1 MLTFL
6 QNNIKWIV
14 IFATCGIVW
23 YKCTNGDGKVGE
35 TVNVDG
41 KNYELLKHKIDT
53 VIVEHTKVQYVKG
66 KDIYHETI
74 VEKERE
80 TKVPVYIKADTERI
94 LKDYHSKVLY
104 KDKLVLDNGLGTIE
118 LTDTISKNKIIGRKW
133 NAQIKERT
141 ITDTKIVKELPKN
154 QVYVGVNGALD
165 KVNFGNSFGGGVLL
179 KTKTDKIYQLNI
191 GISNQQSTNGGN
203 QIIPYIGGGVYW
215 KIKLK

>member
-1 MLTFL
+1 MLKFL

-14 IFATCGIVW
+14 IFATAGIVW
-23 YKCTNGDGKVGE
+23 YRCTNGDGKVGE

-53 VIVEHTKVQYVKG
+53 VIVEHTQIKYVKG

-74 VEKERE
+74 VEKEHE
-80 TKVPVYIKADTERI
+80 TKVPVYVKADTERI

-104 KDKLVLDNGLGTIE
+104 KDKLVLENGLGTIE

-154 QVYVGVNGALD
+154 QVYVGINGAFD
-165 KVNFGNSFGGGVLL
+165 KVNFGNSVGTGVIL
-179 KTKTDKIYQLNI
+179 KTKTDKIYQLNL

-203 QIIPYIGGGVYW
+203 QIVPYIGGGVYW

>member
-1 MLTFL
+1 MLKFL
-6 QNNIKWIV
+6 QSNIKWIV

-53 VIVEHTKVQYVKG
+53 IFVDHTKIKYVKG

-74 VEKERE
+74 VEKEKRVE
-80 TKVPVYIKADTERI
+80 VPVYTKGDTVRI
-94 LKDYHSKVLY
+94 VQSYNQKVLY
-104 KDKLVLDNGLGTIE
+104 KDKLVLDNNLGTIE
-118 LTDTISKNKIIGRKW
+118 LTDTLYQNKILGRKW
-133 NAQIKERT
+133 NATIKEKT
-141 ITDTKIVKELPKN
+141 IIDTKIVKELPKN

-165 KVNFGNSFGGGVLL
+165 KVNFGNSIGAGVIL
-179 KTKTDKIYQLNI
+179 KSKTDKLYQLNI
-191 GISNQQSTNGGN
+191 GISNQQNTNGAN
-203 QIIPYIGGGVYW
+203 NVVPYIGGGVYW

>member
-1 MLTFL
+1 MLKFL

-14 IFATCGIVW
+14 IFATAGIVW
-23 YKCTNGDGKVGE
+23 YKCTKGDGKVGE
-35 TVNVDG
+35 TINVDG

-53 VIVEHTKVQYVKG
+53 VIVEHTKIKYVKG

-74 VEKERE
+74 VEKEKRIN
-80 TKVPVYIKADTERI
+80 VPVYTKGDTVRI
-94 LKDYHSKVLY
+94 VESYNQKVLY
-104 KDKLVLDNGLGTIE
+104 KDKLVLNDNLGTIE
-118 LTDTISKNKIIGRKW
+118 LTDTLYQNKILGRKW

-165 KVNFGNSFGGGVLL
+165 KVNFGNSIGGGVLL
-179 KTKTDKIYQLNI
+179 KTKKDKIYQLNL
-191 GISNQQSTNGGN
+191 GISNQQSTGGN
-203 QIIPYIGGGVYW
+203 NQIVPYIGGGVYW

>member
-1 MLTFL
+1 MLKFL
-6 QNNIKWIV
+6 QSNIKWIV

-53 VIVEHTKVQYVKG
+53 IFVDHTKIKYVKG

-74 VEKERE
+74 VEKEKRVE
-80 TKVPVYIKADTERI
+80 VPVYTKGDTVRI
-94 LKDYHSKVLY
+94 FQSYNQKVLY
-104 KDKLVLDNGLGTIE
+104 KDKLVLDNDLGTIE
-118 LTDTISKNKIIGRKW
+118 LTDTLYQNKILGRKW
-133 NAQIKERT
+133 NATIKEKT
-141 ITDTKIVKELPKN
+141 IIDTKIVKELPKN

-165 KVNFGNSFGGGVLL
+165 KVNFGNSIGAGVIL
-179 KTKTDKIYQLNI
+179 KSKTDKLYQLNI
-191 GISNQQSTNGGN
+191 GISNQQNTNGAN
-203 QIIPYIGGGVYW
+203 NVVPYIGGGVYW

>member
-1 MLTFL
+1 MLKFL

-14 IFATCGIVW
+14 IFATAGIVW
-23 YKCTNGDGKVGE
+23 YKCTKGDGKVGE
-35 TVNVDG
+35 TINVDG

-53 VIVEHTKVQYVKG
+53 VIVEHTKIKYVKG

-74 VEKERE
+74 VEKE
-80 TKVPVYIKADTERI
+80 KKINVPVYTKGDTVRI
-94 LKDYHSKVLY
+94 VESYNQKVLY
-104 KDKLVLDNGLGTIE
+104 KDKLVLNDNLGTIE
-118 LTDTISKNKIIGRKW
+118 LTDTLYQNKILGRKW

-165 KVNFGNSFGGGVLL
+165 KVNFGNSIGGGVLL
-179 KTKTDKIYQLNI
+179 KTKKDKIYQLNL
-191 GISNQQSTNGGN
+191 GISNQQSTGGN
-203 QIIPYIGGGVYW
+203 NQIVPYIGGGVYW

>member
-1 MLTFL
+1 MLKFL

-14 IFATCGIVW
+14 IFATAGIAW

-53 VIVEHTKVQYVKG
+53 VFVEHTKVKYVKG

-74 VEKERE
+74 VEKENRIN
-80 TKVPVYIKADTERI
+80 VPVYTKGDTVRI
-94 LKDYHSKVLY
+94 VESYNQKVLY
-104 KDKLVLDNGLGTIE
+104 KDKFVLDNDLGTVE
-118 LTDTISKNKIIGRKW
+118 LTDTLYQNKILGRKW
-133 NAQIKERT
+133 NATIKERT

-154 QVYVGVNGALD
+154 QVYVGVNGAFD
-165 KVNFGNSFGGGVLL
+165 KVNFGNSIGTGVLL
-179 KTKTDKIYQLNI
+179 KTKKDKIYQLNI
-191 GISNQQSTNGGN
+191 GISNQQSANGNN
-203 QIIPYIGGGVYW
+203 QIVPYIGGGVYW